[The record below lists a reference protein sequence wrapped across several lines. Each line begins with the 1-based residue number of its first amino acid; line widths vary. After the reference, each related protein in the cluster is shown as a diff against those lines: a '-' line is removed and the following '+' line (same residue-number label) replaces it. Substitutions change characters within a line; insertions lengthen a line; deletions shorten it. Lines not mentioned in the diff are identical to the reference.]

1 MTSLVKDNNL
11 QDLIE
16 NDDSIFNIAAIEA
29 VSQVETA
36 LFQRYD
42 TLVELAKVGSAR
54 NMHLVK
60 LMKHIVIYEIFK
72 RLPHLVMPLWA
83 MEDNLVAVDTLKKLA
98 SGDFA
103 LNIPRKVVD
112 DKNVTRRKFLSQFPR
127 TH

>member
-1 MTSLVKDNNL
+1 M
-11 QDLIE
+11 
-16 NDDSIFNIAAIEA
+16 AAIEA

-42 TLVELAKVGSAR
+42 TVVELAKNGAER

-60 LMKHIVIYEIFK
+60 LIKHIVLYEIFK
-72 RLPHLVMPLWA
+72 RLPHLTMPKWA
-83 MEDNLVAVDTLKKLA
+83 IEDNLVAVDSLKRLA
-98 SGDFA
+98 NGDFA

-112 DKNVTRRKFLSQFPR
+112 EKTLTRRKVLSQNPR